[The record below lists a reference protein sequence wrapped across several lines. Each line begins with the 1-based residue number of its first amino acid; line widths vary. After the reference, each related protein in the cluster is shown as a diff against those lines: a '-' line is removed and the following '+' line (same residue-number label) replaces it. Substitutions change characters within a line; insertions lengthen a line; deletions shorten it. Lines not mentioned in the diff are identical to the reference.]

1 MMKAVPMVIFVSKNS
16 VQNLAE
22 DLVQVVMEC
31 VQTHI
36 IATLTIKFV
45 KKSARRMETVFEDG
59 NVMGV
64 NA

>member
-16 VQNLAE
+16 AQNLAE
-22 DLVQVVMEC
+22 HLVQVVQC

>member
-1 MMKAVPMVIFVSKNS
+1 MMKDVPVVIVVSKKS
-16 VQNLAE
+16 AQNLAQH
-22 DLVQVVMEC
+22 LVHMVQC
-31 VQTHI
+31 VQTLI

-45 KKSARRMETVFEDG
+45 NQSARRMEIVFEDG

>member
-16 VQNLAE
+16 VQNLAKHS
-22 DLVQVVMEC
+22 VQVVQC